1 MCLKRKLLFWKKKRI
16 VTFIKRQIPLFP
28 MVLEKLSES
37 LKNTLQKITK
47 SVFVDEKLVNELV
60 KDIQRALL
68 QSDVDVKLVF
78 EISKRIKEKAK
89 EETTLSKKEHL
100 IKVVYDELVA
110 LLGEEESGLDTS
122 KKPAKIM
129 LVGLFGS
136 GKTTTAGKLGK
147 YFVKRG
153 MKVALLQTDMYR
165 AAALEQLQQLGESI
179 NVPVFGDA
187 KEKN

>member
-1 MCLKRKLLFWKKKRI
+1 
-16 VTFIKRQIPLFP
+16 

-100 IKVVYDELVA
+100 IKVVYDELVKQI
-110 LLGEEESGLDTS
+110 L
-122 KKPAKIM
+122 P
-129 LVGLFGS
+129 
-136 GKTTTAGKLGK
+136 
-147 YFVKRG
+147 
-153 MKVALLQTDMYR
+153 
-165 AAALEQLQQLGESI
+165 
-179 NVPVFGDA
+179 
-187 KEKN
+187 